1 MPSVFAILLSAGR
14 SERMGAFKP
23 LLPFGE
29 KTVIETSVDYL
40 RRGGVETI
48 IVVLGHRAE
57 ELKELLKSQP
67 VSFALNPNPKSEM
80 NESIACGVR
89 ELPERTKA
97 TLIALVDHPAIP
109 AEVVSRLITEWERG
123 AKLLIPENKG
133 RGGHPVLVDL
143 CYREELLQLDPERGL
158 RGLLDAHRA
167 EVVRVPVESP
177 YIARDMDTWDDYR
190 ALHREIFGSDPPAA
204 V

>member
-1 MPSVFAILLSAGR
+1 MPSVAAILLAAGR

-29 KTVIETSVDYL
+29 KTVIENCIDYL

-48 IVVLGHRAE
+48 TVVLGHRAKEVRE
-57 ELKELLKSQP
+57 ELKSLP

-89 ELPERTKA
+89 ELPEGTKA
-97 TLIALVDHPAIP
+97 ALIALVDHPAIP
-109 AEVVSRLITEWERG
+109 ADVVSRLITEWERG
-123 AKLLIPENKG
+123 AKLLIPESNG

-143 CYREELLQLDPERGL
+143 CYREQLLQLDPQIGL
-158 RGLLDAHRA
+158 RGLFDAHLA
-167 EVVRVPVESP
+167 EVRRVPVESP
-177 YIARDMDTWDDYR
+177 YIARDIDTWDDYR